1 MKRRKAQEKENN
13 LAVAYVR
20 VSTKEQQEE
29 GYSPIAQRKELMAYA
44 EEKGIR
50 VLKVFEDNETAK
62 TYGRTQFN
70 QMVHY
75 LKGNRDC
82 RAILVEKTDRLYRNL
97 KDCVTIDDL
106 KVAIHLVKE
115 GEVISEKSRSE
126 KKFIHTIH
134 VAIAKRFSDN
144 LSEEVKKGMTQ
155 KALEGYWPSYAPL
168 GYRNTGDGKKRII
181 APDPVMGPLVTKLF
195 EEYSTGEVSVTAL
208 SEMASKAGLTHTR
221 KGRKVPLARSAIH
234 TLLKNRIYYGDFI
247 WDGELYEGKH
257 EPLISKELW
266 CKVQEV
272 LEGKNSAKEKR
283 KSHNFAFSRLLK
295 CGHCGCSM
303 TGEMK
308 KGKYVYYHCTGYRG
322 NCGEP
327 YVREKV
333 IGEQFAEFLK
343 NLEFDEEILE
353 YLKKNFE
360 AVDRKKN
367 SYRVKEHERLK
378 KKLSECKAKKEQIY
392 QDKLDGLIDVVLFK
406 KMMEKNTVEMEEI
419 SREIQILKSE
429 EEIPFEKRISIL
441 ELIRNTRTMYLKRSS
456 SEKGRLVSNLL
467 SNCTWKDGEL
477 TAEFR
482 QPYDIVA
489 DAKMKHDKKKAAGES
504 PDSLYPVWYARQ
516 DSNL

>member
-1 MKRRKAQEKENN
+1 MKRKKVKKTENN

-20 VSTKEQQEE
+20 VSTKEQKEE
-29 GYSPIAQRKELMAYA
+29 GYSPIAQRNELKSYA
-44 EEKGIR
+44 EEKGIKI
-50 VLKVFEDNETAK
+50 LKVFEDSETAK
-62 TYGRTQFN
+62 VHGRTQFN
-70 QMVHY
+70 RMVRF
-75 LKGNRDC
+75 LKENKEC

-115 GEVISEKSRSE
+115 NEILSEKSRSE
-126 KKFIHTIH
+126 KKFVHTIH
-134 VAIAKRFSDN
+134 VALAKRFSDN

-168 GYRNTGDGKKRII
+168 GYKNTEENRKRII
-181 APDPVMGPLVTKLF
+181 TPDPVMGPLVRKLF
-195 EEYSTGEVSVTAL
+195 EEYATGEVSVTAL

-234 TLLKNRIYYGDFI
+234 TLLKNRIYYGDFV

-257 EPLISKELW
+257 EPLITKELW

-283 KSHNFAFSRLLK
+283 KSHDFAFSRLLK

-303 TGEMK
+303 TGEIK

-333 IGEQFAEFLK
+333 IDEKFAEFLK
-343 NLEFDEEILE
+343 KLEFDEEILE
-353 YLKKNFE
+353 YLKRNYE

-367 SYRVKEHERLK
+367 SYRVKELDRLK
-378 KKLSECKAKKEQIY
+378 KQLSTCKAKKEQIY
-392 QDKLDGLIDVVLFK
+392 LDKLDGLIDVVLYK

-419 SREIQILKSE
+419 SGEIEILKSE
-429 EEIPFEKRISIL
+429 EEIPFEKRLSIL
-441 ELIRNTRTMYLKRSS
+441 ELIRNTRAMYLRRSS
-456 SEKGRLVSNLL
+456 SEKSRLVSNLL
-467 SNCTWKDGEL
+467 SNCAWKDGEL

-489 DAKMKHDKKKAAGES
+489 DTKAKHDRKKAAGES